1 MDSKTIKMIQK
12 EGCLD
17 VGRLLTE
24 DELREIAYLKTGSSC
39 FTWGDIL
46 DYVSNNMLEYSID
59 FIIEVQGQYAKEYVA
74 EHHTSKAR
82 GLAAARKNT
91 QVSLAYIIRDELMK
105 GSMKKNLELMK
116 KLQKEGYLKFFE

>member
-1 MDSKTIKMIQK
+1 MNKIELKQIQRQ
-12 EGCLD
+12 GHFD
-17 VGRLLTE
+17 IGRMLTE
-24 DELREIAYLKTGSSC
+24 SELREIAYLKTGSSC

-46 DYVSNNMLEYSID
+46 DYVSNNILEYSID

-74 EHHTSKAR
+74 EHHTSKAK

-91 QVSLAYIIRDELMK
+91 QVSLIYIIRDGLMK
-105 GSMKKNLELMK
+105 GSINKHLELMK

>member
-1 MDSKTIKMIQK
+1 MDSKTIKKIQK

-17 VGRLLTE
+17 IGRLLTE
-24 DELREIAYLKTGSSC
+24 SELREVAYLRTGSTC

-46 DYVSNNMLEYSID
+46 DYVSNNALDYSID
-59 FIIEVQGQYAKEYVA
+59 FIIEAQGQYAKEYVA

-91 QVSLAYIIRDELMK
+91 QVSLTYIIRDGLMK
-105 GSMKKNLELMK
+105 GSMNKNLELMK
-116 KLQKEGYLKFFE
+116 KLQKEGYFKFFE

>member
-1 MDSKTIKMIQK
+1 MDSKTIKQIQRQ
-12 EGCLD
+12 GHFD
-17 VGRLLTE
+17 IGRMLTE
-24 DELREIAYLKTGSSC
+24 SELREIAYLKTGSSC

-46 DYVSNNMLEYSID
+46 DYVSNNILEYSID
-59 FIIEVQGQYAKEYVA
+59 FIIEAQGQYAKEYVA
-74 EHHTSKAR
+74 EHHTSKAK

-105 GSMKKNLELMK
+105 GPMKKNLELMK